1 MNQCIISMA
10 LQLEN
15 YEALVS
21 LILQIRRMRKYYC
34 VQGVILTTIN
44 NNIKKISSHEIL
56 TKKMLIQTYQVPT
69 KKIHLQKKSQFH

>member
-1 MNQCIISMA
+1 MA

-44 NNIKKISSHEIL
+44 NNIIKISSHEIL

-69 KKIHLQKKSQFH
+69 KKNPSAKKNPYKC